1 MDEWSMNYRS
11 VRDGFQRTDK
21 RSLRESESQFRR
33 RSMIHVGLQVGV
45 VQCRYERQMPMVIV
59 VVQSIADD
67 EAIGDL
73 EAVVVG
79 LDVDLGLASLPKKD
93 CRPNAAWAVT
103 PNRRQ
108 QCGQSVTRV
117 KNVVDQKDR
126 AIVDIR

>member
-1 MDEWSMNYRS
+1 
-11 VRDGFQRTDK
+11 
-21 RSLRESESQFRR
+21 
-33 RSMIHVGLQVGV
+33 
-45 VQCRYERQMPMVIV
+45 MPMVIV

-93 CRPNAAWAVT
+93 CRPNAAWAVA

-126 AIVDIR
+126 AIVDIRQQGIVDAQFERFRGGTSVTGSLNQTDAQRQVDGADQV